1 MARQRFIK
9 PSFFLH
15 GELFDAEAASR
26 LPLRVAFAGLWTQA
40 DRRGVFRCKPR
51 ELKAAIL
58 PHDPCDMEAVLDAL
72 ESGGF
77 IQTYVVDG
85 KRYGFIPT
93 LPTHQTFHRDEK
105 PSNDPGPVL
114 AQGQHGVNTVP
125 APCSTEV
132 VGTDGLGNQHRAST
146 VPAQGQHADPTLP
159 YPTTITTAVADVA
172 AVQRGDTTWTPAQRE
187 AADGWRRALPD
198 PRAFDAI
205 VAQAAEERLV
215 GGGFG
220 WPVVGQALLEMRG
233 ASGVTFGLACLLGF
247 CRRIRDR
254 GPTAEPVTNVA
265 DEFGRM
271 RPARRDGAVWRFT
284 DALGGSVAVAS

>member
-1 MARQRFIK
+1 MQWITCPNWGEFQHYKDRDPPWIKLHRKILDNWDWGCLPDASKAHLMGIWLLLARHNNRIPGDPVWIGKRLSATEHVDLQVLVDAGLLAFVDDAGNALAPRQQK
-9 PSFFLH
+9 PML
-15 GELFDAEAASR
+15 ETEAETETEVTDAGRETAPAAS
-26 LPLRVAFAGLWTQA
+26 LQHN
-40 DRRGVFRCKPR
+40 FR
-51 ELKAAIL
+51 A
-58 PHDPCDMEAVLDAL
+58 
-72 ESGGF
+72 
-77 IQTYVVDG
+77 
-85 KRYGFIPT
+85 
-93 LPTHQTFHRDEK
+93 
-105 PSNDPGPVL
+105 
-114 AQGQHGVNTVP
+114 
-125 APCSTEV
+125 
-132 VGTDGLGNQHRAST
+132 
-146 VPAQGQHADPTLP
+146 
-159 YPTTITTAVADVA
+159 
-172 AVQRGDTTWTPAQRE
+172 TWTPAQRE